1 MSGRW
6 ASSNRRSQ
14 LPADWP
20 KLRQQVKHRAGNR
33 CEARAHVPDCD
44 GLGAECDHVNG
55 RDDHSLAN
63 LQWLSTPCH
72 KAKTQADKPSHKRP
86 APQHP
91 GVI

>member
-6 ASSNRRSQ
+6 ATSDRRSR
-14 LPADWP
+14 LPNDWP
-20 KLRQQVKHRAGNR
+20 KRVAQTK
-33 CEARAHVPDCD
+33 ARAKGKCQAVTHEPECD
-44 GLGAECDHVNG
+44 GIGRECDHIRAG
-55 RDDHSLAN
+55 DDHSLAN